1 MAKTQS
7 ELNQISREKRGIK
20 KKAFDLDSD
29 TAALFEKLAA
39 HTGQTQVQVLKAALS
54 LYEKHLTGRG

>member
-7 ELNQISREKRGIK
+7 ELNQISREKRSIK
-20 KKAFDLDSD
+20 KKAFDLDRD

-39 HTGQTQVQVLKAALS
+39 RTGQTQVQVLKAALA
-54 LYEKHLTGRG
+54 LYEQHLSNGK

>member
-7 ELNQISREKRGIK
+7 ELNQISLEKRGIK
-20 KKAFDLDSD
+20 KKAFDLDRD
-29 TAALFEKLAA
+29 TADLFEKLAA
-39 HTGQTQVQVLKAALS
+39 HTGQTQVQVLKAALA